1 MTQDAVNWMNLLNA
15 ACWPVCFW
23 WMHRISSKQN
33 GMLADLHAQQKKVRE
48 ISDEGREII
57 KEIEPKVQKVAAK
70 IDEAVAAK
78 TSGVGS

>member
-1 MTQDAVNWMNLLNA
+1 MTQAMVNWLELFNA

-33 GMLADLHAQQKKVRE
+33 AMLADLHAQQQKVRE

-57 KEIEPKVQKVAAK
+57 KELEPKVKKVAER
-70 IDEAVAAK
+70 IEQAVPPNA
-78 TSGVGS
+78 SGVAS